1 MAQLAFVIIVLA
13 NLFHHCCRGE
23 HAGASGAVVSLWVA
37 GGEPRAVGT
46 LLLCCVQALFR
57 GLLGI
62 PSSRD
67 ELSLASVPSQNTA
80 VLLPL
85 MTASCWLRQMSQDH
99 FYLSQGDQKN

>member
-1 MAQLAFVIIVLA
+1 MAQLEFVVIVPA
-13 NLFHHCCRGE
+13 NLFYHCCREE

-46 LLLCCVQALFR
+46 LLLFCVQAPFR

-62 PSSRD
+62 PSNRD
-67 ELSLASVPSQNTA
+67 DLNLASVPSQNTA

-85 MTASCWLRQMSQDH
+85 MTTSC
-99 FYLSQGDQKN
+99 